1 MSLSLLGRKNAQ
13 ETEACLEMINFH
25 CKGFL
30 TDLQMNVTV
39 SVLKV
44 LLLYI
49 SQNGLL
55 RRKKNNMVNK
65 VRKSDSEHSSVTN
78 LLHSHQIVTLVY

>member
-1 MSLSLLGRKNAQ
+1 MSSSLLGRMNAQ
-13 ETEACLEMINFH
+13 TIEACLEMINFH

-44 LLLYI
+44 ILLYI
-49 SQNGLL
+49 SQYGLL
-55 RRKKNNMVNK
+55 R
-65 VRKSDSEHSSVTN
+65 
-78 LLHSHQIVTLVY
+78 